1 MESLNNLDKVLEK
14 KLKNINSYCN
24 NFYYQEELFLCDEN
38 FKNKFYFENLTDD
51 CFFDCIG
58 AKNEFVEFY
67 KKIIKSGVGLIILG
81 GVKPGLSAQIKNNQ
95 ARISLCNETLSK
107 YKIITKFAHSNQSK
121 ILLKIKPDIGRF
133 CNSKNNKTN
142 LKYGSDFCLDPENR
156 KKLVLRTSDNKCN
169 DLISDISQT
178 VHYSNISGF
187 DGVLIDASL
196 SNIIG
201 ELSSIE
207 LNKRVFG
214 YYSNSDDFLTRLLKN
229 INAKNNF
236 IIIKINIL
244 TLYSYKNKH
253 SNLCDVTQNLNTNI
267 IIKNLVKYIE
277 LGVDGFEFVFGR
289 IENEFFTNF
298 NQFESP
304 LLFEEFV
311 EEFQKY
317 LKQNNIQTTNGKDVL
332 ILYKDNFYDFEKP
345 SYLIKNKVVNL
356 IDITR
361 NIYSDINFLKNIK
374 NAKKVKNCLKCSYCN
389 KISKENQIID
399 CLINPE
405 LMSFEVLNLEP
416 NKIKVAVIG
425 SGISS
430 LICSIILAKRG
441 FIVDL
446 FEQSNELNPIGK
458 LTTIFEF
465 DKTLTDY
472 FKFINDEIN
481 FFVKNKKINLNL
493 NTRFDTETKEYSNY
507 KSIIIGTGFKTKFL
521 SVSGAVQ
528 SHVVNIYDALKH
540 SQKLLTK
547 KNIVI
552 YAKTELS
559 LKLALYLLSN
569 KKKITLIIKDL
580 KLFLLNKNAN
590 LFYYFYKLY
599 NSNSKILFL
608 SRITKINEDNI
619 DVIINNNINTNTIDD
634 ALKLF
639 SNSKIKDGNRQ
650 INLDCDY
657 LIYEPELTPNNKLF
671 IDIVNKRYKGEV
683 YLIGNALEISDLAE
697 SIKSGYFVGKNL

>member
-1 MESLNNLDKVLEK
+1 MESLNNLDKTLEK
-14 KLKNINSYCN
+14 KLKNINTICN
-24 NFYYQEELFLCDEN
+24 NFYFEEELFKCDEN
-38 FKNKFYFENLTDD
+38 FKNRFYFENLTDD

-58 AKNEFVEFY
+58 AKKEFVEFY

-81 GVKPGLSAQIKNNQ
+81 GVKPGLSARNNNNQ

-121 ILLKIKPDIGRF
+121 ILLKIEADIGRF
-133 CNSKNNKTN
+133 NNKINKNN
-142 LKYGSDFCLDPENR
+142 LKYGSNFCIDPENR
-156 KKLVLRTSDNKCN
+156 RKLVLRTSDNKCN
-169 DLISDISQT
+169 DLVSDISQT
-178 VHYSNISGF
+178 VLYSNICGF
-187 DGVLIDASL
+187 DGVMIDASL

-214 YYSNSDDFLTRLLKN
+214 YYANADDFLTKLLKN
-229 INAKNNF
+229 INAKNNYVILKF
-236 IIIKINIL
+236 NVL
-244 TLYSYKNKH
+244 TLFSYKGKH
-253 SNLCDVTQNLNTNI
+253 SNLCEIMQNLNTNI
-267 IIKNLVKYIE
+267 IIKNLLKYIE

-289 IENEFFTNF
+289 LENEFLTNF

-317 LKQNNIQTTNGKDVL
+317 LKEKNIQTTNGKEVS

-345 SYLIKNKVVNL
+345 NYLVKNNIVNL
-356 IDITR
+356 IDITK

-405 LMSFEVLNLEP
+405 LMTFEALKVESNLNR
-416 NKIKVAVIG
+416 VAVIG

-430 LICSIILAKRG
+430 LICSITLAKRG

-465 DKTLTDY
+465 DKSLTEY
-472 FKFINDEIN
+472 FKYIDNEIYSLA
-481 FFVKNKKINLNL
+481 KNKKININL
-493 NTRFDTETKEYSNY
+493 NTKFDTEKESNLNY
-507 KSIIIGTGFKTKFL
+507 YSIIIGTGFKTKLL

-528 SHVVNIYDALKH
+528 PHVVNIYDSLKH
-540 SQKLLTK
+540 NQKLLTK

-559 LKLALYLLSN
+559 LKLALYLLLN
-569 KKKITLIIKDL
+569 KKNVTIIIKDF

-599 NSNSKILFL
+599 KSNSKILFL

-619 DVIINNNINTNTIDD
+619 DIIVNNNINTNSIDD

-639 SNSKIKDGNRQ
+639 SNSKVKEDNRQ

-671 IDIVNKRYKGEV
+671 IDIVNKKYKGEV
-683 YLIGNALEISDLAE
+683 YLIGNALEISDLAD

>member
-1 MESLNNLDKVLEK
+1 MEALNNLDKVLEK
-14 KLKNINSYCN
+14 KLKNINTICN
-24 NFYYQEELFLCDEN
+24 NFYYQEELFVCDEN
-38 FKNKFYFENLTDD
+38 LKNRFYFENLTDD
-51 CFFDCIG
+51 CFFDYNG

-67 KKIIKSGVGLIILG
+67 KKIIKSGVGLIVLG
-81 GVKPGLSAQIKNNQ
+81 GVKPGLSARINNNQ

-133 CNSKNNKTN
+133 NNKTNRNN

-156 KKLVLRTSDNKCN
+156 RKLVLRTSDNKCN
-169 DLISDISQT
+169 DLVSDISQT
-178 VHYSNISGF
+178 VLYSNICGF
-187 DGVLIDASL
+187 DGVMIDASL

-214 YYSNSDDFLTRLLKN
+214 YYANADDFLTKLLKN
-229 INAKNNF
+229 INAKNNYVILKF
-236 IIIKINIL
+236 NVL
-244 TLYSYKNKH
+244 TLFSYKGKH
-253 SNLCDVTQNLNTNI
+253 SNLCDITQNLNSNT

-289 IENEFFTNF
+289 IENEFLTNF
-298 NQFESP
+298 NQFEIP

-311 EEFQKY
+311 EEFRKY
-317 LKQNNIQTTNGKDVL
+317 LNQNNIQTTNGKEVS

-345 SYLIKNKVVNL
+345 SYLIKNKIVNM

-361 NIYSDINFLKNIK
+361 NIYADINFLKNIK

-389 KISKENQIID
+389 KISKENRIID

-405 LMSFEVLNLEP
+405 LMTFEAL
-416 NKIKVAVIG
+416 KIESKSNRVAVIG

-430 LICSIILAKRG
+430 LICSITLAKRG

-446 FEQSNELNPIGK
+446 FEQSNELNQIGK

-465 DKTLTDY
+465 DKQLMEY
-472 FKFINDEIN
+472 FNYVQEEIYSLEN
-481 FFVKNKKINLNL
+481 NKKINILLNKK
-493 NTRFDTETKEYSNY
+493 FDVEKENISKYY
-507 KSIIIGTGFKTKFL
+507 SIIIGTGFKTKFL
-521 SVSGAVQ
+521 SISGAVQ
-528 SHVVNIYDALKH
+528 SHVVNIYDSLKH
-540 SQKLLTK
+540 KQKLLTK

-569 KKKITLIIKDL
+569 KRNVTIIIKDL
-580 KLFLLNKNAN
+580 KFFLLNKNAN

-599 NSNSKILFL
+599 KSNLKILFL

-639 SNSKIKDGNRQ
+639 SNSKVKEDNRQ

-671 IDIVNKRYKGEV
+671 IDIVNKKYKGEV

>member
-14 KLKNINSYCN
+14 KLKNINTSCD
-24 NFYYQEELFLCDEN
+24 NFYYQEELFKCDEN

-51 CFFDCIG
+51 CFFDYNG

-67 KKIIKSGVGLIILG
+67 KKIIKSGVGLIVLG
-81 GVKPGLSAQIKNNQ
+81 GVKPGLSARINNNQ

-133 CNSKNNKTN
+133 NNKTNRNN
-142 LKYGSDFCLDPENR
+142 LKYGSDFCIDPENR
-156 KKLVLRTSDNKCN
+156 RKLVLRTSDNKCN
-169 DLISDISQT
+169 DLVSDISQT
-178 VHYSNISGF
+178 VLYSNICGF
-187 DGVLIDASL
+187 DGVMIDASL

-214 YYSNSDDFLTRLLKN
+214 YYANADDFLTKTLKN
-229 INAKNNF
+229 INAKNNY
-236 IIIKINIL
+236 IILKISIL
-244 TLYSYKNKH
+244 TLFSYKNKH
-253 SNLCDVTQNLNTNI
+253 SNLCDIMPNLNVNN
-267 IIKNLVKYIE
+267 IIKNLMKYIE
-277 LGVDGFEFVFGR
+277 LGIDGFEFVFGR
-289 IENEFFTNF
+289 IENEFLTNF
-298 NQFESP
+298 NQFENP

-311 EEFQKY
+311 EEFRKY
-317 LKQNNIQTTNGKDVL
+317 LNQNNIQTTNGKEVS
-332 ILYKDNFYDFEKP
+332 ILYKDNFYDLEKP
-345 SYLIKNKVVNL
+345 SCLIKSNIVNL
-356 IDITR
+356 IDVTR
-361 NIYSDINFLKNIK
+361 NIYSDINFLKNMK
-374 NAKKVKNCLKCSYCN
+374 NAKKVRNCLKCSYCN

-405 LMSFEVLNLEP
+405 LMTFEELKIEP
-416 NKIKVAVIG
+416 NSNRVAVIG

-430 LICSIILAKRG
+430 LICSITLAKRG

-465 DKTLTDY
+465 DKTLVEY
-472 FKFINDEIN
+472 FNYVEDEIS
-481 FFVKNKKINLNL
+481 FLAKNKKINIKL
-493 NTRFDTETKEYSNY
+493 NTKFDTEKENISNY
-507 KSIIIGTGFKTKFL
+507 YSIIVGTGFKTKFL

-528 SHVVNIYDALKH
+528 SHVVNIYDSLKH
-540 SQKLLTK
+540 KQKLLTK

-569 KKKITLIIKDL
+569 KKNVTLIIKDL
-580 KLFLLNKNAN
+580 KFLLLNKNAN

-599 NSNSKILFL
+599 KSNFKILFL

-639 SNSKIKDGNRQ
+639 SNSKVKEDNRQ

-671 IDIVNKRYKGEV
+671 IDIVNKKYKGEV